1 MLRDKY
7 PTVREIFGSMV
18 FDRRVM
24 KEKLN
29 QDVYERLVAAMEA
42 VS

>member
-1 MLRDKY
+1 MKNMNDY
-7 PTVREIFGSMV
+7 PTVREIFGSLV

-29 QDVYERLVAAMEA
+29 PEIYEQVAAA
-42 VS
+42 I